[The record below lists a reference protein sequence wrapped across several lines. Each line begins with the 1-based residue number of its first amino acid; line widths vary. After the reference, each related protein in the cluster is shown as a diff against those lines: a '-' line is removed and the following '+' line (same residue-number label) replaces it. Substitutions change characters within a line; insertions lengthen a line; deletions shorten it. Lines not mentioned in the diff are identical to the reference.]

1 VDSSGA
7 TEKIFS
13 RLGCAVA
20 IGRSLTEK
28 QPLKRELARSKR
40 TTLRSPDLEI
50 GDRKTRNLCEA
61 DASGYDKIPISTR
74 GHLTSKLPLEKS
86 ISTLPPSISGST

>member
-7 TEKIFS
+7 IEKIFS

-40 TTLRSPDLEI
+40 TTLKVARS
-50 GDRKTRNLCEA
+50 
-61 DASGYDKIPISTR
+61 
-74 GHLTSKLPLEKS
+74 
-86 ISTLPPSISGST
+86 